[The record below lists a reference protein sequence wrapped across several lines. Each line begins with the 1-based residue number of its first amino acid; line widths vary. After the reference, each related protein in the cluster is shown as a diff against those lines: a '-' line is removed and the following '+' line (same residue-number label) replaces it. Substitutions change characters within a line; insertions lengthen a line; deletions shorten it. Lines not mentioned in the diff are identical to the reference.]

1 MLALSDGGRSHGK
14 SNQRCVVGHDEG
26 RALLL
31 FAYALGRGVGS
42 LKEVMEMAKVF
53 IALDEKELL
62 QLERICVDEDEKEAL
77 EFVLKC
83 VAPKAH
89 KKPPCFGTQIMR
101 TQT

>member
-1 MLALSDGGRSHGK
+1 
-14 SNQRCVVGHDEG
+14 
-26 RALLL
+26 
-31 FAYALGRGVGS
+31 
-42 LKEVMEMAKVF
+42 MAKVF